1 MAVRYDFLRNNE
13 YFNSFFGEHYITTGM
28 NFYSQTNKNL
38 QNSGFDLSKIIKENN
53 QRDILVKKWN
63 NIVKDKPTLLKF
75 LTKNIHK

>member
-1 MAVRYDFLRNNE
+1 
-13 YFNSFFGEHYITTGM
+13 M